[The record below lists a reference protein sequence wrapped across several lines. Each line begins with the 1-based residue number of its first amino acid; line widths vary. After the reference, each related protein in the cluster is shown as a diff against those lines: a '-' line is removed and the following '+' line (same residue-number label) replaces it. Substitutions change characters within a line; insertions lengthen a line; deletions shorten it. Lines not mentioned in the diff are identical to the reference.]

1 MSQTVRSPDPKNT
14 NKPQNHSWVKKKEY
28 MNLRGYRGGI
38 VSTEFRHM
46 KFLKNK
52 NIILKIIILLNC

>member
-1 MSQTVRSPDPKNT
+1 
-14 NKPQNHSWVKKKEY
+14 

-38 VSTEFRHM
+38 GSTEFRHM

-52 NIILKIIILLNC
+52 NIILKIIILLNCWNTQQQNPHKPSVVGVHR